1 MAISYA
7 WKIRICLYSPYYL
20 LYCSFKWLLLSH
32 LEQMG
37 SISTIYTIDRAFDD
51 SIGEV
56 KGQRTAKRKR
66 P

>member
-1 MAISYA
+1 MVISCA
-7 WKIRICLYSPYYL
+7 WKIRICLNSPHHL
-20 LYCSFKWLLLSH
+20 LYCSFKWLLLRR
-32 LEQMG
+32 LEQTG
-37 SISTIYTIDRAFDD
+37 SISTIYTIDRAFND